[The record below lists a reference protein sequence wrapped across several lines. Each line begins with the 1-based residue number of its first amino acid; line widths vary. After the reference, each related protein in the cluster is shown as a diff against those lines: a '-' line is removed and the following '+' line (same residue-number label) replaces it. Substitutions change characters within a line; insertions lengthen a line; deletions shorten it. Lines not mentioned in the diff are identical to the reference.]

1 MAEKRPKMTRSERA
15 RQFAPFAALR
25 GFEDMIREVERTV
38 KEPKRELTEE
48 RAAALS
54 RTVSALKKGDMVRVK
69 YYENEGYTVKEGAV
83 SGIDPALKKLTVVKT
98 RISFEDIYELEAI
111 NER

>member
-54 RTVSALKKGDMVRVK
+54 A
-69 YYENEGYTVKEGAV
+69 
-83 SGIDPALKKLTVVKT
+83 P
-98 RISFEDIYELEAI
+98 
-111 NER
+111 